1 MKSILYKRTIPQLKI
16 RLYFPRGANPQM
28 DSETFK
34 ALKEKDIIE
43 AALYLYDRP
52 VSFPE
57 LAELIQKE
65 EGVVER
71 LIEKIR
77 DEHLDQK
84 TAYSIVDLEEG
95 LVQLKLRD
103 EVAAHLHWPFI
114 QRSEVPRHLL
124 KVLSLIAFKEYVLNE
139 QVTPSKLQKIIGK
152 RVKEDLEE
160 LKAMQLITI
169 TPKGK
174 RNIINVTED
183 FLNLFKLPTD
193 PEKTKLAIQM
203 GLKDY
208 ALRELQFE

>member
-1 MKSILYKRTIPQLKI
+1 MIPQLKI
-16 RLYFPRGANPQM
+16 RIIFSQGANLHM
-28 DSETFK
+28 DNEAFK

-52 VSFPE
+52 VSFLE

-95 LVQLKLRD
+95 VVQLKLR
-103 EVAAHLHWPFI
+103 EEIAPHLHWPFI

-124 KVLSLIAFKEYVLNE
+124 KVLSLTAFKEYVLQE
-139 QVTPSKLQKIIGK
+139 QVTPSKLQKVIGT

-160 LKAMQLITI
+160 LKKMQLVTI

-183 FLNLFKLPTD
+183 FLNLFKLPNE
-193 PEKTKLAIQM
+193 PEKTKLAIQS
-203 GLKDY
+203 GLKHY
-208 ALRELQFE
+208 ALRELQYE

>member
-1 MKSILYKRTIPQLKI
+1 MIPQLKI
-16 RLYFPRGANPQM
+16 RIIFSQGANLHM
-28 DSETFK
+28 DNEAFK

-52 VSFPE
+52 VSFLE

-95 LVQLKLRD
+95 VVQLKLRE
-103 EVAAHLHWPFI
+103 EVAPHLHWPFI

-124 KVLSLIAFKEYVLNE
+124 KVLSLTAFKEYVLQE
-139 QVTPSKLQKIIGK
+139 QVTPSKLQKVIGT

-160 LKAMQLITI
+160 LKTMQLVTI

-183 FLNLFKLPTD
+183 FLDLFKLPNE
-193 PEKTKLAIQM
+193 PEKTKMAIQT
-203 GLKDY
+203 GLKHY